1 MRNIEAFLQDSQKTV
16 SGKVFCTLHPYR
28 FTLDG
33 IESAHDLMNSKF
45 GSYGEMNNGWSGT
58 DVRGFA
64 KIFGN
69 QNAMF
74 HQINAATDE
83 Q

>member
-1 MRNIEAFLQDSQKTV
+1 MVFL
-16 SGKVFCTLHPYR
+16 TLHPYR

-33 IESAHDLMNSKF
+33 IESRHDLMQPRF
-45 GSYGEMNNGWSGT
+45 GAYGEMNTGWTGD

-69 QNAMF
+69 QNHIWYAVN
-74 HQINAATDE
+74 QQEADE
-83 Q
+83 PA